1 MKKSRLLEII
11 REEISSVLN
20 EVDIDKTAGA
30 VVMKKTT
37 QPADIKKVT
46 SQGIDVELREDAL
59 EEDQLNEAPIYSVD
73 DMPGFTSTLDK
84 FKEKNV
90 SKSKSLNVLLDKL
103 KDDGTVDTNALSKEY
118 GVDTATFNN
127 SEIRKFLNRPEGEIF
142 TDKKT
147 GEDLIDF
154 TPYLSKAN
162 KAKGKTAAPKA
173 TTEKP
178 TPKPKTTPA
187 TQPEDTEDKE
197 ATQNVGSDS
206 TAKELGAT
214 ASAADKFVNLFN
226 VKTAEEAK
234 EKMKKLAKKANDGDV
249 KAKAFFN
256 NPKAKKIIQAYRKAQ
271 NVKI

>member
-20 EVDIDKTAGA
+20 EIDLDKTAGA
-30 VVMKKTT
+30 VIMKKTS
-37 QPADIKKVT
+37 QPIDIKKVT
-46 SQGIDVELREDAL
+46 SQGIDVELKEDAL

-103 KDDGTVDTNALSKEY
+103 KDEGTVDTNALSKEY

-162 KAKGKTAAPKA
+162 KAKSKTAAPKA
-173 TTEKP
+173 ATE
-178 TPKPKTTPA
+178 KPKTTPVA
-187 TQPEDTEDKE
+187 QPEDDEDIE
-197 ATQNVGSDS
+197 ALKSVGSDE
-206 TAKELGAT
+206 TAKELGKAAT
-214 ASAADKFVNLFN
+214 RKDKI
-226 VKTAEEAK
+226 VKAYRAFEPELKDKIAKAK
-234 EKMKKLAKKANDGDV
+234 EGDKEAMAWLKKRTPIIKAYKKAQEVN
-249 KAKAFFN
+249 
-256 NPKAKKIIQAYRKAQ
+256 I
-271 NVKI
+271 

>member
-30 VVMKKTT
+30 VIMKKTS
-37 QPADIKKVT
+37 QPTDIKRVT
-46 SQGIDVELREDAL
+46 SQGIDVELREETL
-59 EEDQLNEAPIYSVD
+59 EEAPIYSVD

-103 KDDGTVDTNALSKEY
+103 KDAGTVDTNALSKEY

-127 SEIRKFLNRPEGEIF
+127 AEIRKFLNRPEGEIF
-142 TDKKT
+142 ADKKT

-162 KAKGKTAAPKA
+162 KAKGKTASPKA
-173 TTEKP
+173 APEKP
-178 TPKPKTTPA
+178 TPKPKTTPVA
-187 TQPEDTEDKE
+187 QPEDDEDME
-197 ATQNVGSDS
+197 AVASMGSDE
-206 TAKELGAT
+206 TAKELGKAAT
-214 ASAADKFVNLFN
+214 RKDKV
-226 VKTAEEAK
+226 VKAYKAFEPELKDKIAKAK
-234 EKMKKLAKKANDGDV
+234 EGDKEAMAWLKKRTPIIKAYKKAQEVN
-249 KAKAFFN
+249 
-256 NPKAKKIIQAYRKAQ
+256 I
-271 NVKI
+271 